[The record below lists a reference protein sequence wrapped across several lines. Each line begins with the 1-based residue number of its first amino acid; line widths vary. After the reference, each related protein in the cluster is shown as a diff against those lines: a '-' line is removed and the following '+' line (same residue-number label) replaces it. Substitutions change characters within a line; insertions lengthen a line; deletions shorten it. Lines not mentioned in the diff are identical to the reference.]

1 MFPRYKEI
9 LCNMKAPNNKFAD
22 YKELN
27 TVPNVPQYLFS
38 GSAQ

>member
-1 MFPRYKEI
+1 
-9 LCNMKAPNNKFAD
+9 MKAPNNKFAD

-38 GSAQ
+38 ASTQYIGRNIMFS